1 MIIRASQS
9 RGNLALF
16 FLLRKIALPV
26 GVMRLL
32 AFGSFFL
39 VNVLYASFS
48 IVARE
53 TLVRVDPIVFTCFQ
67 MLLLVPFA
75 LFLLYWKRK
84 QINLAVVIQGALLG
98 GFLGASFLCIA
109 LALKMCGIT
118 QTTVFICLN
127 GVMATLIAV
136 FVLRQRVVPA
146 SWGACLCALIGAL
159 ILWRVTA
166 QDWQG
171 NITAFVG
178 GSFATVYAFLVES
191 LLHGQQRERTLPIW
205 PVFGVQFL
213 TMATLTVLTALCFGN
228 WQSLRVMVPSDLV
241 ILVYT
246 SVGTILVPVLLENIM
261 QRYVSAMTVSYLAV
275 LEPLVSATF
284 AFFIAGERLA
294 PLAYTGA
301 GMILIGVILQATA
314 NAGTSAAFLKD
325 GNKRDDAD
333 GLPAIFPPK
342 ISLPDRKCL
351 RGSGSIK
358 GSGLLTP

>member
-1 MIIRASQS
+1 MW
-9 RGNLALF
+9 
-16 FLLRKIALPV
+16 
-26 GVMRLL
+26 LL

-48 IVARE
+48 IVARG
-53 TLVRVDPIVFTCFQ
+53 TLVRVDPLVFTCFQ

-84 QINLAVVIQGALLG
+84 QVNRAVVMQGALLG
-98 GFLGASFLCIA
+98 EFLGASFLCIA

-136 FVLRQRVVPA
+136 CVLRQRVVPA

-178 GSFATVYAFLVES
+178 GSFAMVYAFLVEY
-191 LLHGQQRERTLPIW
+191 LLYSQQRERAQQVW
-205 PVFGVQFL
+205 PVFGVQLL
-213 TMATLTVLTALCFGN
+213 TMAALTVLTALCFGN

-246 SVGTILVPVLLENIM
+246 SVGTILVPVLLETIM

-294 PLAYTGA
+294 PLAYIGA

-314 NAGTSAAFLKD
+314 NAGASAAFLKD

-333 GLPAIFPPK
+333 GLPIIFPPK
-342 ISLPDRKCL
+342 ISLPDRKCV
-351 RGSGSIK
+351 REK
-358 GSGLLTP
+358 